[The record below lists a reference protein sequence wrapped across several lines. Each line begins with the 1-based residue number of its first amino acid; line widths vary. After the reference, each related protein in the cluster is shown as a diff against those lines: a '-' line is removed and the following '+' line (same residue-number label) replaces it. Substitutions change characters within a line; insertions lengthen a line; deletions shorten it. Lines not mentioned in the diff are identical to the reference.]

1 MKGLLGKLRRVDGYL
16 RHFALPD
23 RPEVRFNYVTS
34 QEDAAPRLYDC
45 SGIQVLV
52 ARPEMRQSF
61 RDLEIPMSTV
71 IETVFFVLE
80 KDLEAG
86 KTDHLECA
94 QYDRL
99 EEIAEEI
106 LELFFR
112 NLESCGLVGG
122 IVVTD
127 FVVRPEVKIF
137 GSWNGYSVAISLS

>member
-1 MKGLLGKLRRVDGYL
+1 MKGLLGKLRSLDGYL
-16 RHFALPD
+16 RDFRLPD

-34 QEDAAPRLYDC
+34 QEDAAPRLYER

-61 RDLEIPMSTV
+61 MDLEIPQSTF
-71 IETVFFVLE
+71 IETVFFILE
-80 KDLEAG
+80 KDMEAG
-86 KTDHLECA
+86 KTDRLECE

-106 LELFFR
+106 LELLFL
-112 NLESCGLVGG
+112 NLSGCGLLGG
-122 IVVTD
+122 LVVTD
-127 FVVRPEVKIF
+127 FVVRPEVKVF

>member
-61 RDLEIPMSTV
+61 RDLEIPTTV
-71 IETVFFVLE
+71 L
-80 KDLEAG
+80 
-86 KTDHLECA
+86 
-94 QYDRL
+94 R
-99 EEIAEEI
+99 EIRFWPI
-106 LELFFR
+106 PML
-112 NLESCGLVGG
+112 
-122 IVVTD
+122 
-127 FVVRPEVKIF
+127 
-137 GSWNGYSVAISLS
+137 

>member
-1 MKGLLGKLRRVDGYL
+1 MKGLLGKLRSIDGYL
-16 RHFALPD
+16 RDFMLTA

-34 QEDAAPRLYDC
+34 QEDAAPRLADC
-45 SGIQVLV
+45 SGTQVLV

-61 RDLEIPMSTV
+61 QNLEIPQVSY

-80 KDLEAG
+80 RDLDSG
-86 KTDHLECA
+86 KTDRLECA

-106 LELFFR
+106 LERFFR
-112 NLESCGLVGG
+112 DLESCGLLGG
-122 IVVTD
+122 LVVTD
-127 FVVRPEVKIF
+127 FVVRPEVKVF